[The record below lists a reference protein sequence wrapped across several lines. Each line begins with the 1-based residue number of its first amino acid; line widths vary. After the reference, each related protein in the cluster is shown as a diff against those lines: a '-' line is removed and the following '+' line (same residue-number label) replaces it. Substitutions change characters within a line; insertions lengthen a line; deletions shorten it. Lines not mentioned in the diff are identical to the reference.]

1 MALTDSHVR
10 NAKPKAQAY
19 KLGDGRGMYLLVR
32 PDGARY
38 WRLDYRFAGKR
49 RTLALGVYPTVTL
62 SVARARREDAHT
74 LLAQGTDPSAAKK
87 AKRRSALRANET
99 TFEVIGRE
107 WIHNQSKRLAPRY
120 CAQILAR
127 LEGDVFPQ
135 IGSRPIAEID
145 APELLDVMRKVEQR
159 GVLETARRLRQSCGQ
174 IFRYAIVTGRAKY
187 DPSADLR
194 GAFHA
199 PARKRGHRAMSR
211 DELPNFLRALE
222 AYDGDARTRIALQLI
237 ILTFVRTGEL
247 RAARWSEF
255 ENLQGAEPLWR
266 VPAERMKMKREHVV
280 PLAPQVVALLRA
292 LRGLPGSETSPFLF
306 PSPSREGCMSYNTML
321 YALYRMGYHSRATVH
336 GFRAMASTAL
346 NEMGFPPD
354 VIERQLAHQERNAAR
369 AAYNR
374 AEYLGERRTMMKYW
388 ADCVDVLREDGR
400 ALPLRR
406 VSLPQMA

>member
-1 MALTDSHVR
+1 MALTDTHVR
-10 NAKPKAQAY
+10 NAKPKAQTY
-19 KLGDGRGMYLLVR
+19 KLSDGGGMYLMVR
-32 PDGARY
+32 PGGARY

-49 RTLALGVYPTVTL
+49 RTLALGVYPTTTL
-62 SVARARREDAHT
+62 SVARARREDART

-87 AKRRSALRANET
+87 AKRRTALHASET
-99 TFEVIGRE
+99 TFEVIARE
-107 WIHNQSKRLAPRY
+107 WLHNQRKRLAPRY

-127 LEGDVFPQ
+127 LESDVFPQ

-145 APELLDVMRKVEQR
+145 APELLDTIRKIEQR

-174 IFRYAIVTGRAKY
+174 VFRYAIVTGRAKH

-194 GAFHA
+194 GALGT
-199 PARKRGHRAMSR
+199 PRRKRGHKAMSR

-222 AYDGDARTRIALQLI
+222 AYDGDPRTRIALRLI

-247 RAARWSEF
+247 RAARWCEF
-255 ENLQGAEPLWR
+255 KNLQGAEPLWR
-266 VPAERMKMKREHVV
+266 VPAERMKMKREHLV
-280 PLAPQVVALLRA
+280 PLAPQVVVLLSE
-292 LRGLPGSETSPFLF
+292 LRGLPGSDTSPFLF
-306 PSPSREGCMSYNTML
+306 PSPSREGCISYNTML

-354 VIERQLAHQERNAAR
+354 VIERQLAHEERNAVR

-374 AEYLGERRTMMKYW
+374 AEYLRERRAMMKHW
-388 ADCVDVLREDGR
+388 ADYVDALRDDHRVLPMRQ
-400 ALPLRR
+400 LS
-406 VSLPQMA
+406 VTQIV

>member
-19 KLGDGRGMYLLVR
+19 KLGDGQGMYLLVR

-49 RTLALGVYPTVTL
+49 CTLALGVYPTITL

-247 RAARWSEF
+247 RSARWSEF

-280 PLAPQVVALLRA
+280 PLAPQVVALLRE
-292 LRGLPGSETSPFLF
+292 LRGLPGSDTSPFLF

-374 AEYLGERRTMMKYW
+374 AEYLGERRTMMEYW
-388 ADCVDVLREDGR
+388 ADCVDVLREGGR
-400 ALPLRR
+400 VLPLRR

>member
-1 MALTDSHVR
+1 MALTDTHVR

-247 RAARWSEF
+247 RVARWSEF

-266 VPAERMKMKREHVV
+266 VPAERMKMRREHVV
-280 PLAPQVVALLRA
+280 PLAPQVVALLCA
-292 LRGLPGSETSPFLF
+292 LRGLPGSDTSPFLF

-336 GFRAMASTAL
+336 GFRAMVSTAL

-388 ADCVDVLREDGR
+388 ADCVDVLREGGR
-400 ALPLRR
+400 VLPLRR

>member
-107 WIHNQSKRLAPRY
+107 WLHNQRKRLAPRY
-120 CAQILAR
+120 CVQILAR

-194 GAFHA
+194 DAAHA
-199 PARKRGHRAMSR
+199 PARKRGHKAMSR

-255 ENLQGAEPLWR
+255 ENLQGTEPLWR

-292 LRGLPGSETSPFLF
+292 LRGLPGSDTSPFLF

-346 NEMGFPPD
+346 NEMGFPSD

>member
-1 MALTDSHVR
+1 
-10 NAKPKAQAY
+10 
-19 KLGDGRGMYLLVR
+19 
-32 PDGARY
+32 
-38 WRLDYRFAGKR
+38 
-49 RTLALGVYPTVTL
+49 
-62 SVARARREDAHT
+62 
-74 LLAQGTDPSAAKK
+74 
-87 AKRRSALRANET
+87 
-99 TFEVIGRE
+99 
-107 WIHNQSKRLAPRY
+107 
-120 CAQILAR
+120 
-127 LEGDVFPQ
+127 
-135 IGSRPIAEID
+135 
-145 APELLDVMRKVEQR
+145 MRKVEQR

-174 IFRYAIVTGRAKY
+174 IFRYAILTGRAKY

-292 LRGLPGSETSPFLF
+292 LRGLPGSDTSPFLF

-388 ADCVDVLREDGR
+388 ADCVDVLREGGGV
-400 ALPLRR
+400 LPLRR

>member
-87 AKRRSALRANET
+87 AKRRSALRGNET

-211 DELPNFLRALE
+211 DELPNFLRALA

-292 LRGLPGSETSPFLF
+292 LRGLPGSDTSPFLF

-388 ADCVDVLREDGR
+388 ADCVDVLREGGR
-400 ALPLRR
+400 VLPLRR

>member
-32 PDGARY
+32 PNGARY

-145 APELLDVMRKVEQR
+145 ALELLDVMRKVEQR

-174 IFRYAIVTGRAKY
+174 IFRYAIVTGRTKY

-292 LRGLPGSETSPFLF
+292 LRGLPGSDTSPFLF

-388 ADCVDVLREDGR
+388 ADCVDVLREGGGV
-400 ALPLRR
+400 LPLRR

>member
-1 MALTDSHVR
+1 MALTDTHVR

-19 KLGDGRGMYLLVR
+19 KLSDGGGMYLLVR

-49 RTLALGVYPTVTL
+49 RTLALGIYPTTTL
-62 SVARARREDAHT
+62 AVARARREDARV
-74 LLAQGTDPSAAKK
+74 LLAQGADPSAAKK
-87 AKRRSALRANET
+87 AKRRAALQASET
-99 TFEVIGRE
+99 TFEVIARE
-107 WIHNQSKRLAPRY
+107 WLHNQRKRLAPRY
-120 CAQILAR
+120 CVQILAR

-145 APELLDVMRKVEQR
+145 APELLDVIRKVEQR

-174 IFRYAIVTGRAKY
+174 IFRYAIVTGKAKH

-194 GAFHA
+194 DALSA
-199 PARKRGHRAMSR
+199 PGRKRGHKAMTR

-222 AYDGDARTRIALQLI
+222 AYDGDARTRIALRLT

-266 VPAERMKMKREHVV
+266 VPAERMKMRREHLV
-280 PLAPQVVALLRA
+280 PLAPQVVALLRE
-292 LRGLPGSETSPFLF
+292 LRGLPGSDTSPFLF

-354 VIERQLAHQERNAAR
+354 VIERQLAHQERNAVR

-374 AEYLGERRTMMKYW
+374 AEYLSERRAMMRYW
-388 ADCVDVLREDGR
+388 ADCVDILREGGR
-400 ALPLRR
+400 ALPLRQA
-406 VSLPQMA
+406 SLQQMA

>member
-1 MALTDSHVR
+1 MALTDTHVR

-62 SVARARREDAHT
+62 SVARARREDART

-107 WIHNQSKRLAPRY
+107 WLHNQRKRLAPRY
-120 CAQILAR
+120 CVQILAR

-194 GAFHA
+194 DAFHA
-199 PARKRGHRAMSR
+199 PARKRGHKAMSR

-255 ENLQGAEPLWR
+255 ENLQGTEPLWR

-292 LRGLPGSETSPFLF
+292 LRGLPGSDTSPFLF

-346 NEMGFPPD
+346 NEMGFPSD